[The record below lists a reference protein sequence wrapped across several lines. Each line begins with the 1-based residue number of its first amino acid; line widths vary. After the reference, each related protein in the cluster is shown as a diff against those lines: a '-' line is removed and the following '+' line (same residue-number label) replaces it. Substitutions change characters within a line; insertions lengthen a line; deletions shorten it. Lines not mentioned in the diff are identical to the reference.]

1 MLEVNRKFNI
11 SNTAI
16 EITSYLLKRYI
27 YIYIKIEEFHN
38 TICDDN

>member
-11 SNTAI
+11 SNTEI
-16 EITSYLLKRYI
+16 EITSYLLKR